1 MTSLKIE
8 TPYYTI
14 QYLLR
19 EFANGL
25 GTKGI
30 NKSVARKID
39 DACNDDNVISP
50 VIFNELKNKLI
61 YEPLKGF
68 VNESIAR
75 RFVTGFDN
83 FIERYRE
90 LMQVAP
96 LDGVSTDDGHAFL
109 DRYFLTFNI
118 ALLCDEILGD
128 SSINSRVVAESGQ
141 SFVSI
146 VINGM
151 KQMPMWTEYY
161 RSLSS
166 QNKERFRVWSLAE
179 NAELPSLQYLNLV
192 GQKFRPEQLW
202 LALKVN
208 FLIARLWDYFFKK
221 FSLMDVSLIH
231 KIAPQYIEVVY
242 RNELSVVLKKASDKY
257 ESSAPLALELF
268 DKLRLR
274 AHKTNGAHQRCYALL
289 EQLKD
294 KSNSDLAYETTY
306 YFHWMKA
313 RFELHSGHLE
323 SAVEEYEQA
332 FEQVIYRQGENAVCI
347 IREAL
352 IAACRMPK
360 PDKPFINRLRR
371 MAAMFNIDLMPD
383 GPVNETAKKK
393 ALDIEDWEIAAFARM
408 FDSYFTKESFFPNA
422 NYPENPHKLVGMWFA
437 DDDDFTVDLKKP
449 DKKLKVGKFGGLEKK
464 MPQLTYFSMVH
475 NTKAVSELLSK
486 GADVNKLS
494 SSNESALLF
503 AVQEMQ
509 VNLCPINT
517 MQDDNFWMLAEHE
530 HTAKTLDTVT
540 TKRKLT
546 PLGCGV
552 QTGRLE
558 IVQKLVEMGATVE
571 RRHDTGNET
580 PLFTTIGLISRHT
593 RTEINTLHT
602 ELMQDSEMNLKSLR
616 AHGAGLFP
624 HDTGLLKSTFN
635 ELREE
640 ESYQY
645 AREQQ
650 LKYEKKMFERYSTAE
665 GFRDIAL
672 YLIEQGAN
680 PNAKHNTA
688 LEGYTPLML
697 AVELDEVE
705 LVHAMLQSTQHKGDL
720 SDTCFYPADNLR
732 AGLFEIACKW
742 NAKKVLKSLFPQ
754 LKEHALYL

>member
-1 MTSLKIE
+1 MTNSRIE

-30 NKSVARKID
+30 DPNMAKKID
-39 DACNDDNVISP
+39 DACKNNEITPAVYG
-50 VIFNELKNKLI
+50 ELKHKLI
-61 YEPLKGF
+61 YEPIKGF
-68 VNESIAR
+68 VNESIAKQ
-75 RFVTGFDN
+75 FVTGFDN
-83 FIERYRE
+83 FIEQYRE
-90 LMQVAP
+90 LMQFAP

-109 DRYFLTFNI
+109 DRHFLTFTI
-118 ALLCDEILGD
+118 ALFCDEMLGD
-128 SSINSRVVAESGQ
+128 GYINSRMIAQSGR
-141 SFVSI
+141 SFVST
-146 VINGM
+146 VINAI
-151 KQMPMWTEYY
+151 KRRPEWPEHYKK
-161 RSLSS
+161 LSAET
-166 QNKERFRVWSLAE
+166 KERLRVWSLVE
-179 NAELPSLQYLNLV
+179 GAELPSIKSINLI

-202 LALKVN
+202 RAFKIH
-208 FLIARLWDYFFKK
+208 FLIARLWDYFFKQ
-221 FSLMDVSLIH
+221 FPQMDASLLYAV
-231 KIAPQYIEVVY
+231 APQDLDDYY
-242 RNELSVVLKKASDKY
+242 RQALTGVLEKAGQKHQRSI
-257 ESSAPLALELF
+257 PLALAL
-268 DKLRLR
+268 DHKLRLR
-274 AHKTNGAHQRCYALL
+274 VPKKSDAEESCRILFGR
-289 EQLKD
+289 LK
-294 KSNSDLAYETTY
+294 YESKADINHESTY
-306 YFHWMKA
+306 FCHWMKA
-313 RFELHSGHLE
+313 RLELQSGHLE
-323 SAVEEYEQA
+323 LAIEEYEQA

-360 PDKPFINRLRR
+360 PDKTFINRLRR
-371 MAAMFNIDLMPD
+371 MAAMFHIDLMPD
-383 GPVNETAKKK
+383 GPVNETTKKK

-422 NYPENPHKLVGMWFA
+422 NYPENPHKSVGIWLA
-437 DDDDFTVDLKKP
+437 DDDFTVDLKKP
-449 DKKLKVGKFGGLEKK
+449 DKKLKVGKLGGLEKK
-464 MPQLTYFSMVH
+464 MPQLTYFAMAH
-475 NTKAVSELLSK
+475 NSKAVSELLSK
-486 GADVNKLS
+486 GADVNQLS

-558 IVQKLVEMGATVE
+558 IVQKLVEMGATVD
-571 RRHDTGNET
+571 RRHDIGNET
-580 PLFTTIGLISRHT
+580 PLFTAIAMISRHT
-593 RTEINTLHT
+593 RPQEVAKLGQQ
-602 ELMQDSEMNLKSLR
+602 MQYSDLNLQSMR
-616 AHGAGLFP
+616 AHSAGIVP
-624 HDTGLLKSTFN
+624 HDLEHLKQSVQKMQQD
-635 ELREE
+635 
-640 ESYQY
+640 ESFQNI
-645 AREQQ
+645 AAAIEQIQ
-650 LKYEKKMFERYSTAE
+650 QENYIKYSTAQ

-720 SDTCFYPADNLR
+720 SDTCFSREANLR

>member
-1 MTSLKIE
+1 MTSQKIA

-30 NKSVARKID
+30 DPDIAKKID
-39 DACNDDNVISP
+39 DACKNNEVTPAVYD
-50 VIFNELKNKLI
+50 ELKHKLI

-68 VNESIAR
+68 VNESIAK

-83 FIERYRE
+83 FIEQYRE

-109 DRYFLTFNI
+109 ERHFLTFTI
-118 ALLCDEILGD
+118 ALFCDEMLGD
-128 SSINSRVVAESGQ
+128 VSINSRVVAQSGQ

-146 VINGM
+146 VVNGI
-151 KQMPMWTEYY
+151 KRMPQWPEHYKK
-161 RSLSS
+161 LSAET
-166 QNKERFRVWSLAE
+166 KERLRVWSLTE
-179 NAELPSLQYLNLV
+179 GAELPSIKSINLI

-202 LALKVN
+202 RALKVY
-208 FLIARLWDYFFKK
+208 FLIARLWDYFFKQ
-221 FSLMDVSLIH
+221 FPQMDVSLLYAV
-231 KIAPQYIEVVY
+231 APQDLDVFY
-242 RNELSVVLKKASDKY
+242 RQALAAVLKKAGQKHQRSI
-257 ESSAPLALELF
+257 PLALEL
-268 DKLRLR
+268 DNKLRLR
-274 AHKTNGAHQRCYALL
+274 KSKTSDSEESCRILFGR
-289 EQLKD
+289 LK
-294 KSNSDLAYETTY
+294 YESEADVNHESTY
-306 YFHWMKA
+306 FCHWMKA
-313 RFELHSGHLE
+313 RLELQSGHLE
-323 SAVEEYEQA
+323 LAIEEYEQA
-332 FEQVIYRQGENAVCI
+332 FEQVIYRQGENTVCI

-360 PDKPFINRLRR
+360 PYKPFINRLRR

-383 GPVNETAKKK
+383 GPVNETTKKK

-422 NYPENPHKLVGMWFA
+422 NYPENPHKTVGMWFA
-437 DDDDFTVDLKKP
+437 DDDDFAVDLKKP

-464 MPQLTYFSMVH
+464 MPQLTYFSMTH
-475 NTKAVSELLSK
+475 NSKAVSELLGK
-486 GADVNKLS
+486 GADVNQLS

-530 HTAKTLDTVT
+530 HTVKTLDTVT

-552 QTGRLE
+552 QTGRLDV
-558 IVQKLVEMGATVE
+558 VQKLVDMGATVE

-580 PLFTTIGLISRHT
+580 PLFTAIGLISRHT

-650 LKYEKKMFERYSTAE
+650 LKYEKEMFERYSTAQ
-665 GFRDIAL
+665 GFRDIAQ

-705 LVHAMLQSTQHKGDL
+705 LVHAMLQSTLHKGDL
-720 SDTCFYPADNLR
+720 SDTCFYPAANLR

-742 NAKKVLKSLFPQ
+742 NSKKVLKSLLPQ
-754 LKEHALYL
+754 LKEHALYR